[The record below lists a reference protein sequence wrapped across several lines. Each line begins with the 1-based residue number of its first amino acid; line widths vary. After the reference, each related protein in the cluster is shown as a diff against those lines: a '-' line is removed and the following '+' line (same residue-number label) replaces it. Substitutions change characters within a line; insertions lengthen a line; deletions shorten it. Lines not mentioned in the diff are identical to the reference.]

1 MKIAFASDDG
11 LTVNAHFGQSMQFA
25 IYKLTKAGAAE
36 LLEIRRIPTDSG
48 QDEHGKI
55 AARIAA
61 VEDCVLVFLMQIGAS
76 AAARVTRKK
85 IMPVK
90 VPGGSSIEGQLKR
103 LQEMLRGNPPLWLAK
118 ILNEEEVLEKGE
130 KQNGGAGC

>member
-1 MKIAFASDDG
+1 MP
-11 LTVNAHFGQSMQFA
+11 VNAHFGQSLQFA
-25 IYKLTKAGAAE
+25 IYKMPRSGAVE

-61 VEDCVLVFLMQIGAS
+61 GEDCALVFLRQIGAS

-90 VPGGSSIEGQLKR
+90 VPGGSSIEGQRRR
-103 LQEMLRGNPPLWLAK
+103 LQEMLRGTPPLWLAK
-118 ILNEEEVLEKGE
+118 IFNEEEALEEGE
-130 KQNGGAGC
+130 KQNGRAGR